1 MNRLKK
7 KNLGENRPNM
17 VYGRAR
23 ELSREEILIRLM
35 EVEVLLIDDLRNV
48 KLQKYKTNLE
58 NSLEDSNL

>member
-7 KNLGENRPNM
+7 KNLGESRPNM

-35 EVEVLLIDDLRNV
+35 EVDVLLVDDPRNM
-48 KLQKYKTNLE
+48 KLHKYKNKLE
-58 NSLEDSNL
+58 IALEDSNL

>member
-7 KNLGENRPNM
+7 KNLGESRPNM

-23 ELSREEILIRLM
+23 ELSTSEIKIRLM
-35 EVEVLLIDDLRNV
+35 EVQVLLDSCPGDR

>member
-35 EVEVLLIDDLRNV
+35 EVDVLLVDDPRNK